1 MIFLLKNW
9 SFIWIA
15 ILLLAVGGW
24 ISNIVKLALHG
35 DLFLHSGMTIARVVG
50 ILSHRSALFSG
61 SVNGRRG

>member
-50 ILSHRSALFSG
+50 FFVPPIG
-61 SVNGRRG
+61 SVLGFC